1 MHSTLVARSVHLRN
15 TSLVHLRVF
24 HSQRKLKYLFIHF
37 RYISCSQLYFFFL
50 ASFLFS
56 SFKLEIALTTGIVA
70 KRTSYMIL
78 HFRDGEKLEEVKIEL
93 VAGEES

>member
-37 RYISCSQLYFFFL
+37 RYISFSQLYIF
-50 ASFLFS
+50 SSLFS
-56 SFKLEIALTTGIVA
+56 PFEQEIALTNDIVA

-78 HFRDGEKLEEVKIEL
+78 HFRDGEKLTK
-93 VAGEES
+93 GR